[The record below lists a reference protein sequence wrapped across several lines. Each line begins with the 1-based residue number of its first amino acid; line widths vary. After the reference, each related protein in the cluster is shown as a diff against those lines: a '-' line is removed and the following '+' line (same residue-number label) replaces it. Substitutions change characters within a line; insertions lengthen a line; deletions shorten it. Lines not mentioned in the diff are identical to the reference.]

1 MRKWII
7 DTDGG
12 GDDAAAILLALADP
26 AVHVLGITTVFGN
39 VPMAQAT
46 RNVIETVRVAGA
58 DIHYVIIQCDE
69 GLKA

>member
-39 VPMAQAT
+39 VPMATLLPQKHGTDGFFICRLRRDA
-46 RNVIETVRVAGA
+46 
-58 DIHYVIIQCDE
+58 
-69 GLKA
+69 